1 MRRRLQDEGLAVLEA
16 RTEELFVRDTEL
28 ERPALL
34 GRVAAV
40 CKAASARLAINVI
53 IAVII
58 LTLIASIAFF
68 ALGSHREERRQ
79 LGEGLQL
86 HLSLVHERLQQAIM
100 GAGNGTWRVP
110 TAEDLQAVTLR
121 PPLPEGRAFALIGP
135 DLRPLAIAAN
145 LPKDI
150 PEAAVRRMALAVA
163 ADLQKK
169 QRQMSA
175 ADAGGMQ
182 EDRALSGAGGQARA
196 GMALNAVITDLRH
209 MPLNDDLEA
218 IAQGITLLPWGGHV
232 VGVHVTNAASPLAA
246 LGHPVAMVLFLGAL
260 ALGTVGLMMNA
271 FAREVQAGETR
282 LSRVSS
288 RLNAALMHGR
298 CGLWDWDLAR
308 GRIFWSRSMY
318 EMLGLEKTGEYLSYG
333 EIGAR
338 QHPGERP
345 LADLAEDLLRSGAES
360 FDHEFRLRNAEG
372 QWIWLR
378 ARGAVVTDP
387 VSDEPHLVGIA
398 IDITDQRKAAHAQ
411 KEAEMRLREAIEAI
425 SESFVLWDAES
436 RLVMC
441 NSKYMQF
448 HSLPPSVCKPGTPYE
463 EVMKAAKKPKVK
475 KRQSLH
481 CDENG
486 EEMIIEVQLDDG
498 RWLQINERRIRDRG
512 FVSVGTDI
520 TELKRQQ
527 ERLERSEAELK
538 ATVEALENYRE
549 ILEQQRVRLL
559 DMVDRYTKEKEKA
572 QEASKA
578 KSEFLASM
586 SHELRT
592 PLNPIIGIAQAMQQ
606 ELFGPLPE
614 KYREYAADI
623 ERSALHMKALIEDIL
638 DMSRIEAKQMKLDFV
653 SADLAET
660 LEECVK
666 IMLPEAAEKKL
677 ALVHD
682 FPAPLMAVIDPMKM
696 KQVVLNLLSNAIKFT
711 EKGEVRLEAGR
722 HGDRLFIRVTD
733 TGIGIPQEKIA
744 KLGQPFVQVADQYSR
759 AKGGSGLGLA
769 ISRSLV
775 EMHGGR
781 LIIESEVGKGT
792 TVTVELPCADRQVD
806 SEGAALPSPD
816 QTVEDGRPNRSG
828 NERKA

>member
-1 MRRRLQDEGLAVLEA
+1 MPEA
-16 RTEELFVRDTEL
+16 RSEELFVRDIEL

-34 GRVAAV
+34 GRLAAV
-40 CKAASARLAINVI
+40 CKAAPARLVINVI
-53 IAVII
+53 VAVII
-58 LTLIASIAFF
+58 LTLLASLAFF
-68 ALGSHREERRQ
+68 VLGNHRAEHRQ
-79 LGEGLQL
+79 LGEDLQL
-86 HLSLVHERLQQAIM
+86 HLSLVHERLRQAIM

-110 TAEDLQAVTLR
+110 TAEDLQAAATR
-121 PPLPEGRAFALIGP
+121 PVLPEGRAFVLVGP
-135 DLRPLAIAAN
+135 DLRPLGMAGHLPADVPAAAI
-145 LPKDI
+145 
-150 PEAAVRRMALAVA
+150 RRVALAVA
-163 ADLQKK
+163 ADLQNQ
-169 QRQMSA
+169 QRQKLPASTGTRLQA
-175 ADAGGMQ
+175 ATALDA
-182 EDRALSGAGGQARA
+182 AL
-196 GMALNAVITDLRH
+196 TDIRR
-209 MPLNDDLEA
+209 MPLPSGHEA
-218 IAQGITLLPWGGHV
+218 MAQGVTLLPWGGHV
-232 VGVHVTNAASPLAA
+232 VGVHVTPVASPLAG
-246 LGHPVAMVLFLGAL
+246 LGHPVAVVLFLGAL
-260 ALGTVGLMMNA
+260 ALGTVGLVMNA
-271 FAREVQAGETR
+271 FAREMQAGEMR

-318 EMLGLEKTGEYLSYG
+318 EMLGLEKIGEYLSYG
-333 EIGAR
+333 EIAER
-338 QHPGERP
+338 QHPAERP
-345 LADLAEDLLRSGAES
+345 LADLAEDLLRSGAEG

-372 QWIWLR
+372 QWVWLR

-387 VSDEPHLVGIA
+387 VSGEPHLVGIA

-448 HSLPPSVCKPGTPYE
+448 HSLPPSACRPGTPYE
-463 EVMKAAKKPKVK
+463 EVMKAAKKPRVK

-572 QEASKA
+572 QEASRA

-592 PLNPIIGIAQAMQQ
+592 PLNPIIGLAQAMQQ
-606 ELFGPLPE
+606 EIFGPLPE

-638 DMSRIEAKQMKLDFV
+638 DMSRIEAKQMKLEFV

-660 LEECVK
+660 LAECVK
-666 IMLPEAAEKKL
+666 IMQPEAAKKKL

-682 FPAPLMAVIDPMKM
+682 FPAPLMAIVDPMKM

-711 EKGEVRLEAGR
+711 EKGEVRLEAG
-722 HGDRLFIRVTD
+722 HHKDRLFIRVSD
-733 TGIGIPQEKIA
+733 TGIGIPPEKIG

-781 LIIESEVGKGT
+781 LTIESEVGKGT
-792 TVTVELPCADRQVD
+792 TVTVELPCAERHGDSDSPLLPPPGEARQ
-806 SEGAALPSPD
+806 
-816 QTVEDGRPNRSG
+816 T
-828 NERKA
+828 